1 MLKAARRQALWSVTI
16 GAIVLAGCT
25 ATEAEDTS
33 RKQEPVAE
41 SAAQS
46 SAAEVTFDPSRMP
59 IFSDE
64 LPVKDRKQWTLPTDP
79 YFDHRDWELETAAQ
93 VLMRV
98 ECMNQ
103 RGFTEEKMHLVPFA
117 PRSESYGPGGERLF
131 NEELAGKYGY
141 RLAPDPSQVPGVP
154 YRDPQSESHEQRMAD
169 SECDLIA
176 RARFDGI
183 SVEEWKKRN
192 YEAAPGTDSG
202 DASFLGSEADMALEV
217 LEAQATVGSQLNR
230 LHADRQAPALVAAA
244 GRWNECMQPLG
255 IPDLPDQPWDVT
267 SVHALPESLQERWV
281 SFDDSSSPN
290 ADAASADEIAVAV
303 HDAQCRE
310 SSGWN
315 EELYEAE
322 WAIREE
328 FVTAHREEL
337 RSQFDGRAEKAARAL
352 QILAEYGYK

>member
-1 MLKAARRQALWSVTI
+1 MLKEIRKQALWGAVTTMV
-16 GAIVLAGCT
+16 VLAGCAPT
-25 ATEAEDTS
+25 D
-33 RKQEPVAE
+33 VAE
-41 SAAQS
+41 AAKNPELAPENTAQS

-64 LPVKDRKQWTLPTDP
+64 LPEKDRKKWTLPTDP
-79 YFDHRDWELETAAQ
+79 YFDHRDWDLEVAAQ

-103 RGFTEEKMHLVPFA
+103 RGFTEEKMHIIPFA
-117 PRSESYGPGGERLF
+117 PPSESYSPGGHRMF
-131 NEELAGKYGY
+131 NEELAAKYGY
-141 RLAPDPSQVPGVP
+141 RLAPDPSHVPGVP
-154 YRDPQSESHEQRMAD
+154 YRDPQSESREQRMAD
-169 SECDLIA
+169 AECDVLA
-176 RARFDGI
+176 RARFDGV
-183 SVEEWKKRN
+183 SVEEWHKQREE
-192 YEAAPGTDSG
+192 EAKESDFLSPSV
-202 DASFLGSEADMALEV
+202 LGSEAEMALEA

-255 IPDLPDQPWDVT
+255 IPDLPDQPWEVT
-267 SVHALPESLQERWV
+267 SVHSLPESLQERWV
-281 SFDDSSSPN
+281 SFDESTSPN
-290 ADAASADEIAVAV
+290 VEQAGADEIAVAV

-322 WAIREE
+322 WTIREE
-328 FVTAHREEL
+328 FVTLHREQL